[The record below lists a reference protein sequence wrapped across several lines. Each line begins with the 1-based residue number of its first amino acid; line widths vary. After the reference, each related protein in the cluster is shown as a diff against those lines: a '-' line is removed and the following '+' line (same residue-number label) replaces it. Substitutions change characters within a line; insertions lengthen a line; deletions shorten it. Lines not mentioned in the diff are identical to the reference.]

1 MRTNLVTSFFA
12 VENEF
17 FTYVLVIIGI
27 YIAQTFFKVSA
38 TRKDG
43 TFDWKK
49 LVNGLIDYA
58 IYFVGIMVFFFS
70 GMLIPKAQII
80 PLADKY
86 LTIDDA
92 LTAMAYALIIIQ
104 SAKCFK
110 NIKETFDIKDE
121 DIEVNDRSASFGN
134 NG

>member
-1 MRTNLVTSFFA
+1 MYKQAIAFFN

-27 YIAQTFFKVSA
+27 YIAQTFFKISA
-38 TRKDG
+38 TRKEG

-49 LVNGLIDYA
+49 LIDGLIDYA
-58 IYFVGIMVFFFS
+58 IYFVGILVFFFS
-70 GMLIPKAQII
+70 GMLIPKAQIN
-80 PLADKY
+80 PLSDKY

-104 SAKCFK
+104 SVKCFK
-110 NIKETFDIKDE
+110 NIKETFQVSDE
-121 DIEVNDRSASFGN
+121 QIVVNDKEASFRG
-134 NG
+134 

>member
-1 MRTNLVTSFFA
+1 MYKQAISFFN

-27 YIAQTFFKVSA
+27 YIAQTFFKISA
-38 TRKDG
+38 VRKEG
-43 TFDWKK
+43 TFSFKELFD
-49 LVNGLIDYA
+49 GMIDYA
-58 IYFVGIMVFFFS
+58 IYFLGIMVFFFS

-80 PLADKY
+80 PLSDKY

-104 SAKCFK
+104 SVKCFK
-110 NIKETFDIKDE
+110 NIKETFNVSDE
-121 DIEVNDRSASFGN
+121 QIVVNDKEASFRG
-134 NG
+134 

>member
-1 MRTNLVTSFFA
+1 MYKQLTEFFTIK
-12 VENEF
+12 NEF

-27 YIAQTFFKVSA
+27 YVAQTFFKVSA

-43 TFDWKK
+43 TFSFKT
-49 LVNGLIDYA
+49 LVDGIIDYA
-58 IYFVGIMVFFFS
+58 IYFGGILIFFFS

-110 NIKETFDIKDE
+110 NIKETFNIKDE
-121 DIEVNDRSASFGN
+121 EIVVNDHSATLRG
-134 NG
+134 

>member
-1 MRTNLVTSFFA
+1 MKTNLVTSFFTI
-12 VENEF
+12 ENEF

-27 YIAQTFFKVSA
+27 YIAQTFFKISA
-38 TRKDG
+38 CRKDG
-43 TFDWKK
+43 TFSFKELFD
-49 LVNGLIDYA
+49 GMIDYA
-58 IYFVGIMVFFFS
+58 IYFLGILVFFFS

-80 PLADKY
+80 PLSDKY

-110 NIKETFDIKDE
+110 NIKETFNIKDE
-121 DIEVNDRSASFGN
+121 EITVNDKEASFKG
-134 NG
+134 

>member
-1 MRTNLVTSFFA
+1 MYKQLTEFFTIK
-12 VENEF
+12 NEF
-17 FTYVLVIIGI
+17 FTYVIVIIGI

-43 TFDWKK
+43 TFSFKT
-49 LVNGLIDYA
+49 LVDGIIDYA
-58 IYFVGIMVFFFS
+58 IYFGGILIFFFS

-110 NIKETFDIKDE
+110 NIKETFNIKDE
-121 DIEVNDRSASFGN
+121 EIVVNDHSATLRG
-134 NG
+134 